1 MAVMAGI
8 RASGPE
14 GASTCQFHRLTK
26 ESKMRNI
33 RFFTVVV
40 TAILVVVSIVQFGP
54 LRPSVVWAHPG
65 VHPPSPPS
73 YDYNTDIPGI
83 QPPTSPLL
91 ANPATHTLRT
101 FQLSVSSVLV
111 PLGELQAILPPGFNA
126 LESSPGSG
134 TASLIL
140 DFIFQERFERIGIG
154 TFGPASGLQVRAT
167 VLNITLN
174 RQETVLMAQEYSDP
188 AFVAAINAANGPGSS
203 RVAEVKAEIEEEEGQ
218 IRLKFEVE
226 DEAIGLDVEVR
237 GEGRSADIV
246 QRFHVDP
253 QVVAFR
259 SLNNG
264 LSPNPSF
271 RLAVQQ
277 DRSQIAVTDSN
288 LKLRGAG
295 GQLRLPGGS
304 LTLVGLGPTFNI
316 VRWQEIFTN
325 PEPE

>member
-1 MAVMAGI
+1 VRQI
-8 RASGPE
+8 
-14 GASTCQFHRLTK
+14 L
-26 ESKMRNI
+26 
-33 RFFTVVV
+33 FFTMVV
-40 TAILVVVSIVQFGP
+40 ASILVVVSIVQFGP
-54 LRPSVVWAHPG
+54 LRSSVVEAHPG
-65 VHPPSPPS
+65 VHPPNPPS
-73 YDYNTDIPGI
+73 YDYNTDMPGT
-83 QPPTSPLL
+83 QPPTSALL

-111 PLGELQAILPPGFNA
+111 PLGELQAILPSGFNA
-126 LESSPGSG
+126 IESSPGSG

-167 VLNITLN
+167 VFNITLS
-174 RQETVLMAQEYSDP
+174 RQETLLLAQEYSDP
-188 AFVAAINAANGPGSS
+188 AFVDAINAANGPGSS
-203 RVAEVKAEIEEEEGQ
+203 RVAEAKVEIEEEEGQ
-218 IRLKFEVE
+218 IRLKFEVA

-277 DRSQIAVTDSN
+277 DRSQIAITDSN
-288 LKLRGAG
+288 PKLSGAR

-304 LTLVGLGPTFNI
+304 LTLVGFGPSFNI
-316 VRWQEIFTN
+316 VRWQEIFTK
-325 PEPE
+325 PE

>member
-1 MAVMAGI
+1 M
-8 RASGPE
+8 
-14 GASTCQFHRLTK
+14 
-26 ESKMRNI
+26 
-33 RFFTVVV
+33 
-40 TAILVVVSIVQFGP
+40 
-54 LRPSVVWAHPG
+54 
-65 VHPPSPPS
+65 
-73 YDYNTDIPGI
+73 
-83 QPPTSPLL
+83 
-91 ANPATHTLRT
+91 
-101 FQLSVSSVLV
+101 
-111 PLGELQAILPPGFNA
+111 
-126 LESSPGSG
+126 
-134 TASLIL
+134 
-140 DFIFQERFERIGIG
+140 
-154 TFGPASGLQVRAT
+154 
-167 VLNITLN
+167 
-174 RQETVLMAQEYSDP
+174 
-188 AFVAAINAANGPGSS
+188 
-203 RVAEVKAEIEEEEGQ
+203 AEVKAEIEEEEGQ

-295 GQLRLPGGS
+295 GQVRLPGGS

-316 VRWQEIFTN
+316 VRWQEIFTK

>member
-1 MAVMAGI
+1 
-8 RASGPE
+8 
-14 GASTCQFHRLTK
+14 
-26 ESKMRNI
+26 MRQI
-33 RFFTVVV
+33 LFFTVVV
-40 TAILVVVSIVQFGP
+40 PAILVVVSIVQFGP
-54 LRPSVVWAHPG
+54 LRPLVVGAHPG

-73 YDYNTDIPGI
+73 YDYNTDIPGT

-91 ANPATHTLRT
+91 ANPATQTLRT
-101 FQLSVSSVLV
+101 FQLTVSSVLV
-111 PLGELQAILPPGFNA
+111 PLGELNAILPPGFNA
-126 LESSPGSG
+126 IESSPGSD

-154 TFGPASGLQVRAT
+154 TFGPASGLQVRAS

-174 RQETVLMAQEYSDP
+174 RQETVLLAQEYSDP
-188 AFVAAINAANGPGSS
+188 AFVTAINAANGPGSS
-203 RVAEVKAEIEEEEGQ
+203 RVAGVEVEMEEKKGQ
-218 IRLKFEVE
+218 IRLTFDVE
-226 DEAIGLDVEVR
+226 DEAIGLNVEVR

-264 LSPNPSF
+264 LSPNLSY

-277 DRSQIAVTDSN
+277 ERSQVTVTDSN
-288 LKLRGAG
+288 LELRAAG

-316 VRWQEIFTN
+316 VRWQEIFTK
-325 PEPE
+325 PE